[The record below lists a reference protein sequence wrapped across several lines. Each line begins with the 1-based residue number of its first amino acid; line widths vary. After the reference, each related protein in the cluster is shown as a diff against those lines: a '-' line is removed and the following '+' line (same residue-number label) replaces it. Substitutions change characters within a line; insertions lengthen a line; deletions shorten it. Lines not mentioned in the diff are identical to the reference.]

1 MSPFQKAKI
10 AAAAKC
16 HELAACE
23 RVELDRLRGRGYV
36 ERYETAQTV
45 IRRLEEA
52 ADAIMAL
59 PEEKDPPS

>member
-1 MSPFQKAKI
+1 MTAFEKAKI

-16 HELAACE
+16 HEIAARERAVLAK
-23 RVELDRLRGRGYV
+23 DRLFPLTMGV
-36 ERYETAQTV
+36 EREISTG

-59 PEEKDPPS
+59 KEPE